1 MKKIFTT
8 FFVLLAAL
16 GLQAALHVT
25 VNQVIDDEDVT
36 TEITQNTTIRI
47 TEYEWD
53 EDLEEATMGIT
64 GSLYSD
70 ESQNITVT
78 ITRQNIGIIDQF
90 CAAGNCIPGN
100 GELNQVCEFTVGT
113 AAFQRSWFTHYT
125 PFEDGTETIAYTF
138 NDGVN
143 PTLTLTIQYSYNDE
157 KTAIEDVLVRPTDN
171 AIYNLLGQR
180 MPTNELNE
188 LPAGIYIVNGK
199 KIIKQQ

>member
-25 VNQVIDDEDVT
+25 VDQVIDDEDVT

-53 EDLEEATMGIT
+53 EDLEEALMEVSGQ
-64 GSLYSD
+64 LYSD
-70 ESQNITVT
+70 ESETITVT
-78 ITRQNIGIIDQF
+78 ITRSSEGIYDQF

-100 GELNQVCEFTVGT
+100 EELTQVCEFTVGT

-125 PFEDGTETIAYTF
+125 PFEEGTETIAYTF

-143 PTLTLTIQYSYNDE
+143 PALTLTIQYSYKDDN
-157 KTAIEDVLVRPTDN
+157 TAVEDVVVRPTDN

-199 KIIKQQ
+199 KIIKQ